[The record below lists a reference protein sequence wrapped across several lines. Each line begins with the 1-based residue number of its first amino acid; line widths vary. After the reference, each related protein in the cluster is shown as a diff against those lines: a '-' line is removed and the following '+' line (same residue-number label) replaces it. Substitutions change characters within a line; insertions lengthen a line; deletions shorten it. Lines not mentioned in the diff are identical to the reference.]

1 MAEINISGQLHSTVE
16 IQGDALHSHVVA
28 EAEEIL
34 DESLEAKQSDI
45 NGSFENRIGSLEGS
59 SVSYSDQEPTQTEQ
73 AQARDNIDVY
83 SKNEVNQIASAFTGQ
98 NFVTVQATSGTT
110 AADISTLI
118 NATGD
123 GEQTDTIY
131 RVAFFDGSAYDVTKY
146 SEYVWNGT
154 TYMQLNVRSEIEEIF
169 DISVYNTSGGQA
181 AVYDNLTVALAG
193 VPGDVK
199 RGGMSVKFIQRT
211 KTGVDGNNDPV
222 YSYEYVQYRLM
233 ATAWSTTPSN
243 WQGVDRQPVSG
254 SRNLAE
260 SGSVY
265 NTGLQVAKVG
275 ELPFFEYG
283 NINTSGVD
291 VNSTKHVRTKE
302 YLRAPFRLK
311 YGEQYNISGVF
322 VYNKVGDTYTYLR
335 KVASDSIQNFI
346 CASDTT
352 HYYRISIGLNGNT
365 VASPDDVIEE
375 YVSPT
380 TIDRETAAGDDGYTK
395 QVVYPTLPC
404 TRTEVNLGTLET
416 GYIPYSTVSG
426 VLASSSSCYHN
437 SPIAINLNKLYEV
450 TTKINRLYD
459 AGVAYY
465 NSDTISTGSFMG
477 LDKAFI
483 GDGVTSGQEVRTA
496 FLTPP
501 KGATHVVIATRS
513 TDNISLMEI
522 TPQEAASA
530 ASLTDGLSGKVD
542 KIAGKTLST
551 NDFSNQD
558 KEKLDSLE
566 PGGVPVAVVEAA
578 VEDYLDE
585 HSGGLI
591 PQNLGINIVPTYTY
605 KLMPSVITDPST
617 LPTGWAGD
625 IVNGFTH
632 TIGNTDALEFDLSQ
646 YTVGDKLLVTFNANG
661 ITSESNELYV
671 SQGTKALIMSYNS
684 TQSFVAGFINDG
696 SNLLLT
702 PTSDFDGTVTNL
714 KVRKIDQDNGTETL
728 IVNERNVYTERR
740 DLVAG
745 YWNVAIGPS
754 NTMEKAQDVT
764 RSIAIGF
771 NALGRMVVGNRNV
784 AIGTYSLAY
793 TGNADNC
800 IAIGA
805 DTLYPTTQRV
815 INCIAIGKATLSG
828 NSEIEDCVSLG
839 YASMVS
845 SNGTKRSKCVCVGVY
860 SGYAA
865 VTNCVHIG
873 YRSGVNSKGANNT
886 SVGYNSL
893 GISTRKTVD
902 IIGTELTC
910 VGYNAS
916 VANTDTAK
924 AAVNSTAIG
933 ANATIKKSNQ
943 VVIGDSNVTE
953 VILGGKKLIFNN
965 DNTVT
970 WETIS

>member
-1 MAEINISGQLHSTVE
+1 MDINIAGKLHSTVE

-28 EAEEIL
+28 DAGEIL
-34 DESLEAKQSDI
+34 DENLGVKQGEINQSVNQRVGSLEA
-45 NGSFENRIGSLEGS
+45 NG
-59 SVSYSDQEPTQTEQ
+59 VSYAEQNPDQTEQ
-73 AQARDNIDVY
+73 AQARENIDVY

-98 NFVTVQATSGTT
+98 NYVTVQATSGTT
-110 AADISTLI
+110 ASDIATLI
-118 NATGD
+118 DATGE

-146 SEYVWNGT
+146 SEYTWNGT
-154 TYMQLNVRSEIEEIF
+154 AYVQLNVRSDVEDIF
-169 DISVYNTSGGQA
+169 DISVYNTSEGQP
-181 AVYDNLTVALAG
+181 AVYDTLTLALAA
-193 VPGDVK
+193 VPTSVQ

-211 KTGVDGNNDPV
+211 ETGVDGNNDPV

-233 ATAWSTTPSN
+233 ATEWSTTPSN

-260 SGSVY
+260 SGAVY
-265 NTGLQVAKVG
+265 NTDLKVAKVG

-283 NINTSGVD
+283 TINSSGID
-291 VNSTKHVRTKE
+291 VNSNTRVRTKG

-311 YGEQYNISGVF
+311 YGQQYNLGGVW
-322 VYNKVGDTYTYLR
+322 VYNKVGDTYTYFK
-335 KVASDSIQNFI
+335 KVPSDTIQNFI
-346 CASDTT
+346 CATDTT
-352 HYYRISIGLNGNT
+352 HYYRIVIVLNGNT
-365 VASPDDVIEE
+365 VASPNDVIEE
-375 YVSPT
+375 YVSPA
-380 TIDRETAAGDDGYTK
+380 TIDRETAAGEDGYTK

-404 TRTEVNLGTLET
+404 TRTSVNLGTLET

-426 VLASSSSCYHN
+426 VLSSSSSCYHN
-437 SPIAINLNKLYEV
+437 SPIAINIDKLYEV
-450 TTKINRLYD
+450 TTKIYLLYD

-513 TDNISLMEI
+513 TANISLTEI
-522 TPQEAASA
+522 TPQEAAST

-542 KIAGKTLST
+542 KIVGKGLST

-605 KLMPSVITDPST
+605 KLFPSIITDPST

-625 IVNGFTH
+625 IANGFTH

-646 YTVGDKLLVTFNANG
+646 YTIGDKLLVTFNSTG

-671 SQGTKALIMSYNS
+671 SQGTNPLIKSYNS

-728 IVNERNVYTERR
+728 TVNERNVYTERR

-771 NALGRMVVGNRNV
+771 NALGSMVVGNRNV

-815 INCIAIGKATLSG
+815 TNCIAIGKATLSG
-828 NSEIEDCVSLG
+828 KSEIEDCVSLG

-845 SNGTKRSKCVCVGVY
+845 SDGTKRSKCVCVGVY

-902 IIGTELTC
+902 IVGTELTC

-916 VANTDTAK
+916 VANDNDAK

-933 ANATIKKSNQ
+933 ANATITKSNQ

-953 VILGGKKLIFNN
+953 FVLGGKKLIFNN